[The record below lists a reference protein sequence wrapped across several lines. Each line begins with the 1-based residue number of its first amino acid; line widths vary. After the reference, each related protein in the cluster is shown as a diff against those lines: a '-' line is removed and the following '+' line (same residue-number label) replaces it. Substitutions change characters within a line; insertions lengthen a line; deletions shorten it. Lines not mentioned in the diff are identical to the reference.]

1 MNNDKPMGKYEL
13 RQRIIE
19 AFDNIIAEDNKELQ
33 LQLEFQQQYHA
44 GYREGVRKLKSE
56 LIKCLIWENK
66 EKNNVDNAS

>member
-33 LQLEFQQQYHA
+33 LQQEYHA
-44 GYREGVRKLKSE
+44 GFCEGVRKLKNE